1 MANYGELGYLLAQQR
16 AGMGNQGA
24 ASLGYLLGG
33 GGRAQEQQI
42 FNRSA
47 LEGARMQDVLAQA
60 RQRQQAGIE
69 HDNQIAAR
77 HSLSN
82 RYRSSGNPEL
92 ADMFDAYD
100 NPEQI
105 AMARENLLKGNALSR
120 AIDLANSPTIDY
132 DRLNAIKMATA
143 NGPTQLVR
151 NLGNGSYTGN
161 AYVTNPDVQVSDIG
175 KAFIGE
181 KNAQAARARAG
192 IGADK
197 ASNYEIVDTPTGKM
211 RVNKLN
217 PSDTMP
223 VLFNGKP
230 VAKPAA
236 AGKGFTKQEM
246 AAAFGPG
253 PNGTG
258 VDPDKFTRFQ
268 AYRKNAPND
277 TDAFLQMHDDD
288 QYAAQGMGPPA
299 PPQPGILDSISSLF
313 GGGKQ
318 AAQPAASTKPNLQ
331 DWMTKAKQANPGV
344 SDDELTAYYNKKYGG

>member
-1 MANYGELGYLLAQQR
+1 MANYGELGYLLNQRR

-82 RYRSSGNPEL
+82 RYRSQGNPEL

-105 AMARENLLKGNALSR
+105 AMARENLLKGNALSQ
-120 AIDLANSPTIDY
+120 AIGLANSPTIDY

-143 NGPTQLVR
+143 NGPTQFVR

-181 KNAQAARARAG
+181 KAAQAAAANAAASQHYAG
-192 IGADK
+192 ANLDK
-197 ASNYEIVDTPTGKM
+197 ARTDQVKSGGAGKPQALTSEM
-211 RVNKLN
+211 TKAFF
-217 PSDTMP
+217 SKP
-223 VLFNGKP
+223 VL
-230 VAKPAA
+230 
-236 AGKGFTKQEM
+236 
-246 AAAFGPG
+246 
-253 PNGTG
+253 
-258 VDPDKFTRFQ
+258 
-268 AYRKNAPND
+268 
-277 TDAFLQMHDDD
+277 D
-288 QYAAQGMGPPA
+288 Q
-299 PPQPGILDSISSLF
+299 D
-313 GGGKQ
+313 GKQ
-318 AAQPAASTKPNLQ
+318 ATDSQGRPVTQIDTGKLANFMQFADRPGVSANQNAAIPAYTNTYGAQNDNPPPGAIDLGAVLSGKPTAVAQPAASAKPSLQ

>member
-1 MANYGELGYLLAQQR
+1 MANYGELGYLLAQRR

-60 RQRQQAGIE
+60 RQRQKAGIE

-82 RYRSSGNPEL
+82 RYRSQGNPEL

-105 AMARENLLKGNALSR
+105 AMARENLLKGNALSQ
-120 AIDLANSPTIDY
+120 ALGLANSPTIDY

-161 AYVTNPDVQVSDIG
+161 AYVTNPDVQISDIG

-181 KNAQAARARAG
+181 KNAQAAAANAAASQHYAG
-192 IGADK
+192 ANLDK
-197 ASNYEIVDTPTGKM
+197 ARTDAVTGKGAAGA
-211 RVNKLN
+211 KPQALT
-217 PSDTMP
+217 SELTKA
-223 VLFNGKP
+223 FFSKP
-230 VAKPAA
+230 VTDASGQQTTDSQGRPV
-236 AGKGFTKQEM
+236 TQI
-246 AAAFGPG
+246 
-253 PNGTG
+253 
-258 VDPDKFTRFQ
+258 
-268 AYRKNAPND
+268 D
-277 TDAFLQMHDDD
+277 TDKLQNFMQFDNRPGVSANQNAALP
-288 QYAAQGMGPPA
+288 QYMNTYGAQNDNPPPGAIDLGAA
-299 PPQPGILDSISSLF
+299 LT
-313 GGGKQ
+313 GKT
-318 AAQPAASTKPNLQ
+318 AAVAQPAASAKPSLQ